1 MSGVSVG
8 SGLTYQW
15 QSSADGITFSDI
27 STATS
32 SSLSTTQSVLTYYQA
47 IVTCSAGTIATSTP
61 LMVEMGNCV
70 VMTNGSDTTCNGI
83 FYDSGAGNGN
93 YSDYEN
99 TTMTLYPST
108 PGTFLQVNF
117 YSFQLETCCD
127 DLTVYNGN
135 STASPLLGS
144 FSTNPGSI
152 TSTALDGSLTF
163 TFSSDGSVTY
173 FGWEASISCVEPPVN
188 DDVCAAIAVSVDG
201 STNSYNNGGA
211 GIQTDEQ
218 TIAPPA
224 SGDNTS
230 DGWGDSTI
238 TASTWFMF
246 DAPASGNVTIN
257 CTDINFDG
265 QVAIYSV
272 ADCSDFS
279 SFTLIAANDDA
290 LDNSSVAPEFTIC
303 GLNPDSTYYLLYDS
317 RSIYSTGAFSLQ
329 ISPLTVSAGTTTSLL
344 NTCAGDTVNLFSGI
358 TSNDA
363 NGIWYEMLETTGLTD
378 SLFNST
384 GLAYQV
390 FDFNY
395 IVVDGCATDT
405 SLAQVQIY
413 GESNAGDGGSIT
425 VCRNEPIDLLAAL
438 NGNVDLG
445 GTWYNPSNQ
454 VMASSFIYASN
465 IPGQFNYDYIT
476 GNGVCANDSSVVL
489 INVDMNCN
497 WLSIEEMF
505 FASLSI
511 SPNPTNGKIFISN
524 EGSTEQ
530 FNYEITNLD
539 GRIISTKMAAINGIS
554 VTEIDFTGNKTGMYI
569 IRIFNSNAEKV
580 FRIILQ

>member
-1 MSGVSVG
+1 MKKSLLTFFSGLAMLSIANAQCTFSNSSYGNGSAPTQIDETLVTSTCSFFSNYSTVTNFLSSTIYTLDIDSPGYITVFNSSNVAVEWGNSPLSFTPPTDGSYKLQWNGIGCTSDYNCYETTVTNAGLSAPCANPALGGAAISTDDVACEGQPLLVTLSGVSVG

-152 TSTALDGSLTF
+152 TSTALGGSLTF

-246 DAPASGNVTIN
+246 DAPA
-257 CTDINFDG
+257 
-265 QVAIYSV
+265 
-272 ADCSDFS
+272 
-279 SFTLIAANDDA
+279 
-290 LDNSSVAPEFTIC
+290 
-303 GLNPDSTYYLLYDS
+303 
-317 RSIYSTGAFSLQ
+317 
-329 ISPLTVSAGTTTSLL
+329 
-344 NTCAGDTVNLFSGI
+344 
-358 TSNDA
+358 
-363 NGIWYEMLETTGLTD
+363 
-378 SLFNST
+378 
-384 GLAYQV
+384 
-390 FDFNY
+390 
-395 IVVDGCATDT
+395 
-405 SLAQVQIY
+405 
-413 GESNAGDGGSIT
+413 
-425 VCRNEPIDLLAAL
+425 
-438 NGNVDLG
+438 
-445 GTWYNPSNQ
+445 
-454 VMASSFIYASN
+454 
-465 IPGQFNYDYIT
+465 
-476 GNGVCANDSSVVL
+476 
-489 INVDMNCN
+489 
-497 WLSIEEMF
+497 
-505 FASLSI
+505 
-511 SPNPTNGKIFISN
+511 
-524 EGSTEQ
+524 
-530 FNYEITNLD
+530 
-539 GRIISTKMAAINGIS
+539 
-554 VTEIDFTGNKTGMYI
+554 
-569 IRIFNSNAEKV
+569 
-580 FRIILQ
+580 